1 MPRYFFYIRW
11 GQATILDRQ
20 GVELANIEEALAE
33 AVRCGRDMAAP
44 EIRKGI
50 APMGGVFIIDD
61 ELGTV
66 RELSFKEISKTL

>member
-20 GVELANIEEALAE
+20 GVELANIEEALEE
-33 AVRCGRDMAAP
+33 AVRRGRDMAAP
-44 EIRKGI
+44 DIRQGI
-50 APMGGVFIIDD
+50 APRGSVIIIDD

-66 RELSFKEISKTL
+66 RELSFKEISKRL